1 MKHMRFLKC
10 NKNRLPGFV
19 ISLMAGTAFIHAS
32 PEISVDTATYDLG
45 IIYEG
50 KMPSA
55 THVFKVKNTGDSTL
69 FIKQV
74 KPG

>member
-1 MKHMRFLKC
+1 MAISLRK
-10 NKNRLPGFV
+10 KNRLG
-19 ISLMAGTAFIHAS
+19 SLIIYFMGGTALVCAS
-32 PEISVDTATYDLG
+32 PEISVDTPTCDLG

-69 FIKQV
+69 HIKEV

>member
-1 MKHMRFLKC
+1 MRIKRM
-10 NKNRLPGFV
+10 NKNRL
-19 ISLMAGTAFIHAS
+19 ICLIASLLGGSSVAFAL
-32 PEISVDTATYDLG
+32 PEISVDSATFDLG
-45 IIYEG
+45 VIYEG
-50 KMPSA
+50 KMPAA

>member
-1 MKHMRFLKC
+1 MTCK
-10 NKNRLPGFV
+10 KNRYIG
-19 ISLMAGTAFIHAS
+19 IMMAAMGSASLVCAS
-32 PEISVDTATYDLG
+32 PEISVDSASFDLG
-45 IIYEG
+45 VIYEG

-69 FIKQV
+69 FIKSV

>member
-1 MKHMRFLKC
+1 MSIVMCKRNRYGGFL
-10 NKNRLPGFV
+10 V
-19 ISLMAGTAFIHAS
+19 ALMGGAGLLSAA
-32 PEISVDTATYDLG
+32 PNISVDSATFDLG
-45 IIYEG
+45 VIYEG

-69 FIKQV
+69 FIKSV

>member
-1 MKHMRFLKC
+1 MQTKMH
-10 NKNRLPGFV
+10 NKSIFV
-19 ISLMAGTAFIHAS
+19 GLVTAFLGGTSALVAS
-32 PEISVDTATYDLG
+32 PEISVDSATFDLG

-50 KMPSA
+50 KMPAA